1 MSEFPFSTGL
11 FLSSL
16 TSKPDTSLSQMPFII
31 PTHSHKF
38 HSATSHYSDCVNG
51 TTTEA
56 TIPREVSTY
65 EQIPHNQHTES
76 VPSTVRISSPASKP
90 NVELIYA
97 FTSSHPP
104 STSIHPMQ
112 TRSKFGIYKPKV
124 FNSTTTTPTCKTS
137 SQSKPI
143 NIA

>member
-1 MSEFPFSTGL
+1 MLILMSEFPFSTGL

-90 NVELIYA
+90 NVEHISSSTL
-97 FTSSHPP
+97 SHPR

-112 TRSKFGIYKPKV
+112 TRSKSGIYKPKV
-124 FNSTTTTPTCKTS
+124 FNSITTTPTCKS
-137 SQSKPI
+137 SS
-143 NIA
+143 